1 MRVVDDILDAKE
13 VAKILR
19 VNPRTIVRLAERGEL
34 PAFRVGDLWRFRRID
49 VEEYINRQLRSGQGP
64 KNEDQPSI

>member
-13 VAKILR
+13 VARILR

-49 VEEYINRQLRSGQGP
+49 VEEYINRQLRSGQEP
-64 KNEDQPSI
+64 KNED